1 MLDPEKAMEIAE
13 LARVEAKRFFG
24 IPEEIKIHLTA
35 TRREENKLAQ
45 LYYLDAYLEADLQ
58 FDPSQM
64 DSLQE
69 CWETIAHEVAH
80 LESREI
86 LHAAQLLE
94 KEEHKIFREIQ
105 VAIEKLTV
113 RRTRDFL
120 RAHPWREEGTHAE

>member
-1 MLDPEKAMEIAE
+1 MLDPEKAMETAE
-13 LARVEAKRFFG
+13 LARLEAKKFFG
-24 IPEEIKIHLTA
+24 IPAEIKIHLTA
-35 TRREENKLAQ
+35 TRREEDRVAQ
-45 LYYLDAYLEADLQ
+45 LYYLDAYLEADIQ

-64 DSLQE
+64 GSLQDV
-69 CWETIAHEVAH
+69 WETIAHEVAH

-94 KEEHKIFREIQ
+94 TEEHKIFRELN

-120 RAHPWREEGTHAE
+120 KAHPYQEDSNA